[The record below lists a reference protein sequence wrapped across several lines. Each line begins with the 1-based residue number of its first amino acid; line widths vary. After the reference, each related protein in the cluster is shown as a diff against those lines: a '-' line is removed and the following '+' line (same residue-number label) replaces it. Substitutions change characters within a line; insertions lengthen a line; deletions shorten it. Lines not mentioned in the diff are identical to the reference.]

1 MNPEILTVSLGE
13 RSYDIFFGSRIYP
26 LFQEWI
32 CRFYPGGSV
41 FVVTDRNVHSI
52 YGDDIRTW
60 LSGIPHRVL
69 SLAPGEE
76 GKSWE
81 QVREI
86 YTFLARGEAGKDSL
100 VVSFGGGVVGDMAG
114 FAAAS
119 FLRGIQ
125 YVQIPTTLLAQVDA
139 SVGGKTGFNLPE
151 GKNLVGA
158 FHQPRSAF
166 IDDTFLLTL
175 DERNLRAGMAE
186 VVKCALAGDKTL
198 LMMLFGLGAQ
208 WRTMPGSDWQTVVRR
223 TVAFKAAVVE
233 KDETESSARRV
244 LNLGHT
250 IGHALEQAT
259 GYSRYLHGEA
269 VGMGLAWEL
278 LFSRNRKVT
287 PADLVDRSIDLLL
300 AQGFFLDDP
309 DVSLPSIA
317 SAIGMD
323 KKRILADLEMPM
335 VTGGGEHIL
344 RKIPM
349 SDLRRELPAIRAEIR
364 EILRTREGRSGS
376 WGGRSA
382 GREGFR
388 EEEASVPEPIDTLKH
403 RVVANPRDL
412 DALLTLAEAYRQA
425 GDGSGAWEMVK
436 EALHQY
442 PSDARAQRTARRIEQ
457 EFGSAFSAAPG
468 KESLPLEDVVL
479 LEEEAFELRPADVDE
494 ASAEEIPAGEP
505 VESPAEGPAVR
516 TITMADVYWRQGR
529 EQEALNI
536 VRGILKT
543 TPEDARALSWL
554 EAHRANG
561 GESPAAATGK
571 RRDPDE
577 PPVIGRLR
585 SFLKTVAKE
594 YGYVLSRNH

>member
-13 RSYDIFFGSRIYP
+13 RTYDIFFGSRIYP

-60 LSGIPHRVL
+60 LSGIPHEVL
-69 SLAPGEE
+69 PLAPGEE
-76 GKSWE
+76 GKTWE

-86 YTFLARGEAGKDSL
+86 YSFLARGEAGKDSL
-100 VVSFGGGVVGDMAG
+100 VVAFGGGVVGDMAG

-119 FLRGIQ
+119 FLRGVQ
-125 YVQIPTTLLAQVDA
+125 YIQIPTTLLAQVDA

-158 FHQPRSAF
+158 FHQPRSVF

-175 DERNLRAGMAE
+175 DERNLRAGMGE

-198 LMMLFGLGAQ
+198 LGMLFGLGEK
-208 WRTMPGSDWQTVVRR
+208 WRTMSGSDWQTVVRR

-233 KDETESSARRV
+233 KDETESSVRRV

-278 LFSRNRKVT
+278 LFSRKRKVT
-287 PADLVDRSIDLLL
+287 PADLVDRAMGLLL

-323 KKRILADLEMPM
+323 KKRFLADLEMPM
-335 VTGGGEHIL
+335 VTGEGEHIL
-344 RKIPM
+344 QKIPV

-364 EILRTREGRSGS
+364 EILRTREGRFGL
-376 WGGRSA
+376 G
-382 GREGFR
+382 
-388 EEEASVPEPIDTLKH
+388 EAAPAPEPIDILER
-403 RVVANPRDL
+403 RVVADPRDL
-412 DALLTLAEAYRQA
+412 DAMLSLAEAYRRA
-425 GDGSGAWEMVK
+425 GNGSGAWEMVK

-442 PSDARAQRTARRIEQ
+442 PSDIRAQRIARRIEQ
-457 EFGSAFSAAPG
+457 EFGSTFSPVAG

-479 LEEEAFELRPADVDE
+479 LEEEAFELRPAEVYE
-494 ASAEEIPAGEP
+494 TPGGEVP
-505 VESPAEGPAVR
+505 VEEPFDSPAEPPTVR
-516 TITMADVYWRQGR
+516 TITMAEVYWKQGR
-529 EQEALNI
+529 EREALEI
-536 VRGILKT
+536 VRGILQK
-543 TPEDARALSWL
+543 TPEDVRALSWM

-561 GESPAAATGK
+561 GESPAAGTGK
-571 RRDPDE
+571 RRDPVE
-577 PPVIGRLR
+577 APVIVRLR

-594 YGYVLSRNH
+594 YGYVLSGNH